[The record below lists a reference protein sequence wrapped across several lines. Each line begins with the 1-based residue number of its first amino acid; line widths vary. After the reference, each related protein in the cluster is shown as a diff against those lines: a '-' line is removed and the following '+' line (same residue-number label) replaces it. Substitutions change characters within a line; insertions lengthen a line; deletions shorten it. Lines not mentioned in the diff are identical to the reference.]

1 MSDTP
6 ALRRRT
12 LRRKVLLGSIRAD
25 EVLPAAVLRARLKWG
40 RHTFTRAVQEGLQTI
55 RYGRCDYVMGSA
67 VLEFFRKQQGQHGD
81 GQHQAADG
89 QQARQQEVSSQ

>member
-1 MSDTP
+1 
-6 ALRRRT
+6 
-12 LRRKVLLGSIRAD
+12 
-25 EVLPAAVLRARLKWG
+25 
-40 RHTFTRAVQEGLQTI
+40 
-55 RYGRCDYVMGSA
+55 MGSA